1 MRLDIV
7 VTKPR
12 HSACRNAIQVS
23 RHTQGTYVVASLY
36 PSPKLTT
43 TASAAPLLAADV
55 GGTHVRIGLVQPGSH
70 PAAPLQL
77 LAYRQYRCADYP
89 DLSTILAQFPV
100 DRSEV
105 RECAIASAGY
115 ALPDGTVI
123 SANLP
128 WPLSCNRIRD
138 DLGFEAVHLVND
150 FEAVAHAAAH
160 IDASQ
165 SLLLSGTADAASGP
179 VLIVGPGTG
188 LGAALWIPDGSRS
201 MVLATEAG
209 QASLSASSALEMAV
223 LQQMLQGRS
232 HVAIEH
238 ALSGPGLLNLYNAL
252 CVVRDRAAAHHS
264 PDAISAAACDGG
276 DPLAVETLQ
285 LFCAILGSTIGDM
298 ALLYGAQGGIYL
310 AGGILPKISQFV
322 LNSSFSERFLN
333 KGPMREAL
341 QRIPVKL
348 VEHGQLGVIGAASWY
363 LGRREI
369 EPVASNSAV
378 PQVHG
383 AVCSC
388 TGSH

>member
-1 MRLDIV
+1 M
-7 VTKPR
+7 
-12 HSACRNAIQVS
+12 
-23 RHTQGTYVVASLY
+23 VASLY
-36 PSPKLTT
+36 PKSKLATS
-43 TASAAPLLAADV
+43 ASAAPLLAADV
-55 GGTHVRIGLVQPGSH
+55 GGTHVRIGLVQPGAH

-89 DLSTILAQFPV
+89 DLSTILAQFPI

-160 IDASQ
+160 IDAGQ
-165 SLLLSGTADAASGP
+165 SLLLSGPADAAEGP

-188 LGAALWIPDGSRS
+188 LGAALWIPNGSRS

-209 QASLSASSALEMAV
+209 QASLSASTALEMAV

-252 CVVRDRAAAHHS
+252 CVVRDRAAVHRS
-264 PDAISAAACDGG
+264 PDAISAAACDGS

-322 LNSSFSERFLN
+322 LNSNFAERFLN

-383 AVCSC
+383 DVCSC

>member
-1 MRLDIV
+1 M
-7 VTKPR
+7 
-12 HSACRNAIQVS
+12 
-23 RHTQGTYVVASLY
+23 VASRN
-36 PSPKLTT
+36 PTAKLTT
-43 TASAAPLLAADV
+43 PTSAAPLLAADV
-55 GGTHVRIGLVQPGSH
+55 GGTHVRVGLVQPGSN
-70 PAAPLQL
+70 ASAPMQL

-89 DLSTILAQFPV
+89 DLSSILAQFPV
-100 DRSEV
+100 DRATV
-105 RECAIASAGY
+105 RECAIASAGH

-138 DLGFEAVHLVND
+138 DLGFAAVHLVND

-160 IDASQ
+160 IEASDALQ
-165 SLLLSGTADAASGP
+165 LSGPAVAAAGP

-188 LGAALWIPDGSRS
+188 LGAALWIPNGNRS

-209 QASLSASSALEMAV
+209 QASLSASTALEVAV
-223 LQQMLQGRS
+223 LQQMLRGRS

-252 CVVRDRAAAHHS
+252 CAVRDTTPVHAT
-264 PDAISAAACDGG
+264 PDAISAAACDGS
-276 DPLAVETLQ
+276 DPDAEQTLQ

-310 AGGILPKISQFV
+310 AGGILPKISQF
-322 LNSSFSERFLN
+322 LINSSFAERFLN

-369 EPVASNSAV
+369 DPSAPHSAV
-378 PQVHG
+378 TQAHVAARP
-383 AVCSC
+383 C
-388 TGSH
+388 TASSDTTSGQFAGIHQ

>member
-23 RHTQGTYVVASLY
+23 RNTQGTYVVASLY

-115 ALPDGTVI
+115 ALPDGTVV

-165 SLLLSGTADAASGP
+165 SLQLSGPADAASGP

-209 QASLSASSALEMAV
+209 QASLSASTALEMAV

-252 CVVRDRAAAHHS
+252 CVVRDRATVHRS
-264 PDAISAAACDGG
+264 PDAISAAACDGS

-322 LNSSFSERFLN
+322 LNSSFAERFLN